1 MSEKLAKAFTN
12 LKIQSSQWRFTDL
25 RIDIP
30 AASFG
35 SDAINPHTQY
45 SNPIALMD
53 HEKGIAIASS
63 LR

>member
-35 SDAINPHTQY
+35 SDAIILTPNIPTQ
-45 SNPIALMD
+45 S
-53 HEKGIAIASS
+53 H
-63 LR
+63 